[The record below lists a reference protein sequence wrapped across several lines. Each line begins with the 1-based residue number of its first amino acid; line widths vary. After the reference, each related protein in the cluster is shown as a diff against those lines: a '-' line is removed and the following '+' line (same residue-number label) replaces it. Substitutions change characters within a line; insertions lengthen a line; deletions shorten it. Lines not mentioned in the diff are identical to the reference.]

1 MRWPVANDRAAPMV
15 NINDNMAWAM
25 VVWEVIM
32 VNGFVLLFRIM
43 DCSHAHAVFG
53 KSKKRREG
61 RGGITPEIPSC
72 DDRQKKTILLTI
84 IVVIRLLSRIRELA

>member
-43 DCSHAHAVFG
+43 GSSCSMLPRTCGVR
-53 KSKKRREG
+53 K
-61 RGGITPEIPSC
+61 I
-72 DDRQKKTILLTI
+72 
-84 IVVIRLLSRIRELA
+84 

>member
-25 VVWEVIM
+25 VVWEAIM

-43 DCSHAHAVFG
+43 GSSCSVLPAHAVFG
-53 KSKKRREG
+53 KSKKRRGG
-61 RGGITPEIPSC
+61 RYYSGNTC
-72 DDRQKKTILLTI
+72 DDDRQKNQ
-84 IVVIRLLSRIRELA
+84 

>member
-32 VNGFVLLFRIM
+32 VNGFVLSWGLHAP
-43 DCSHAHAVFG
+43 CSHAHAVFG
-53 KSKKRREG
+53 KSKKRR
-61 RGGITPEIPSC
+61 GGITPEIHSLR
-72 DDRQKKTILLTI
+72 RQAEETHY
-84 IVVIRLLSRIRELA
+84 